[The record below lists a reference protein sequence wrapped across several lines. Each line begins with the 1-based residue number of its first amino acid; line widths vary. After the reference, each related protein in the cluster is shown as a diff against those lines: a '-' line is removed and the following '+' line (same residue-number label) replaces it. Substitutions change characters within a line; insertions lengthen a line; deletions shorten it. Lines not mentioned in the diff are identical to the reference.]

1 MRTLEDIW
9 KNVNVGTD
17 IKTLWFENPEEATDY
32 LESLVKDLSSD
43 VPIANEDDEEID
55 MNELLKLFDDYRKS
69 QENTL
74 YFRLVEG
81 INDYI
86 SITLECWNLQSD
98 CDCCMDVLTFSKYE
112 MIEEKFIVRQYDG
125 FDNEWF
131 DISKPVTKEEATN
144 IWNRYTN
151 DGTENTC
158 FDDIDYYEIF
168 PADTI
173 MRYSSKEGRQND

>member
-1 MRTLEDIW
+1 MKNLNDIW
-9 KNVNVGTD
+9 ENVNVGTN
-17 IKTLWFENPEEATDY
+17 IKTLWFENSEEATDY
-32 LESLVKDLSSD
+32 LESLLKDLSSD

-98 CDCCMDVLTFSKYE
+98 CDCCMDVLTFSKY
-112 MIEEKFIVRQYDG
+112 
-125 FDNEWF
+125 
-131 DISKPVTKEEATN
+131 S
-144 IWNRYTN
+144 
-151 DGTENTC
+151 
-158 FDDIDYYEIF
+158 
-168 PADTI
+168 
-173 MRYSSKEGRQND
+173 